1 DLLRAVLDLDDVVGP
16 AQERRDVDLGA
27 VDPEVAVANQ
37 LARLRVVGREAE
49 AVDDVVQAALQ
60 ELQQVLAGD
69 ALHPDRLV
77 VVAAELALGQAVDS
91 LDLLLLA
98 QLRAVVRD
106 LATARLPVLA
116 GRVGAALV
124 AALVRVAAVPLE
136 EQLHVFAPA
145 EPANRSRVVSH
156 FS

>member
-1 DLLRAVLDLDDVVGP
+1 
-16 AQERRDVDLGA
+16 
-27 VDPEVAVANQ
+27 
-37 LARLRVVGREAE
+37 
-49 AVDDVVQAALQ
+49 VQAALQ

-77 VVAAELALGQAVDS
+77 VVAAELALGQAVDP

-145 EPANRSRVVSH
+145 EPANRSRIVRHVIVLVVGVIFPRS
-156 FS
+156 SRWCRWSSIRGAASAAG